1 MKQVCI
7 NCDKVFYPTDNNY
20 LGYPQSYSGYW
31 NNGENRWVSTH
42 SISIEN
48 KVFHSRN
55 CQDEFLSKHGDY
67 LSRIFRDLKQ
77 NEREATNDQNTNE

>member
-1 MKQVCI
+1 MKQTCV

-20 LGYPQSYSGYW
+20 IGYPQSYRGYW
-31 NNGENRWVSTH
+31 NYEDDRWI
-42 SISIEN
+42 SIDSNIEN
-48 KVFHSRN
+48 KVFHSRH

-77 NEREATNDQNTNE
+77 NEREETNDQNTNE